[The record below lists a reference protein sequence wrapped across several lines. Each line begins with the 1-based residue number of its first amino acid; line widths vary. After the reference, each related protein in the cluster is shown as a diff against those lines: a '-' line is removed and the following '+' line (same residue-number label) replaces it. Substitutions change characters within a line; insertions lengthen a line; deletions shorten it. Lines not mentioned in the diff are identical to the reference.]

1 MTGYAFHPEAR
12 IDLEE
17 IWDFIRADNLDAAD
31 LVVAE
36 ILDAIRT
43 LVFALHTCSA
53 EELLVMTSPKPSVT
67 LRASPYATT

>member
-36 ILDAIRT
+36 ILDATRT
-43 LVFALHTCSA
+43 LVFVSQSGIQ
-53 EELLVMTSPKPSVT
+53 TS
-67 LRASPYATT
+67 